1 MSSFCGNLDPAE
13 KDSVYKW
20 RHCDVITIGRF
31 EHDKHKKYLFCLL
44 DRESLLSLTETLQ
57 TLIKYTLNFFW
68 TAELSVDKI
77 YFKSLAESLIYKSHL
92 SQFLTARA
100 KMNSPDL

>member
-1 MSSFCGNLDPAE
+1 M
-13 KDSVYKW
+13 
-20 RHCDVITIGRF
+20 
-31 EHDKHKKYLFCLL
+31 

-100 KMNSPDL
+100 IVIQLLKNQILIRKEVLSESLTVLHPESRKTLFKIKFMISIGYW